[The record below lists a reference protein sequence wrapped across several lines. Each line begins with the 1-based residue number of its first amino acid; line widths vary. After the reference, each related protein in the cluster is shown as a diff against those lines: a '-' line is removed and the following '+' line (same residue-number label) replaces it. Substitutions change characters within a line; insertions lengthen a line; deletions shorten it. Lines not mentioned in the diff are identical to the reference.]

1 MRKLVYT
8 HLAGNAP
15 LAVAV
20 GGLGAQMASGAMICT
35 ENFTLGVI
43 YCAMIKVDVEKL
55 YIFGLENRGVSLDQA
70 VEIVHMELQQ
80 LPR

>member
-1 MRKLVYT
+1 MYT
-8 HLAGNAP
+8 HLVGDAP